1 MGLETPLNRV
11 RGLGSAKD
19 GTSHF
24 WWQRVTAV
32 ANVFLVLFLLVLALF
47 MAGQPYAQARAT
59 LANPLVSVALLLLI
73 LSGVQHMRLG
83 MQAIIEDYVH
93 GEGLKVL
100 ALMLNLFAAALIALT
115 CVFAV
120 LKLSFGT

>member
-32 ANVFLVLFLLVLALF
+32 ANLFLVLFLLALAVSLV
-47 MAGQPYAQARAT
+47 GKPYPQVRAT
-59 LANPLVSVALLLLI
+59 LANPLVSIGLLLLI
-73 LSGVQHMRLG
+73 LSGVYHMRLG
-83 MQAIIEDYVH
+83 MQTIIEDYVH
-93 GEGLKVL
+93 SEGLKIL
-100 ALMLNLFAAALIALT
+100 GLMLNLFAAAAVALT